1 MVRPTAAPAALVGVP
16 MGDVDDGSE
25 PELRRRPRPVPAAR
39 DGSRRIVG
47 GWSGPLKAT
56 RSTTA
61 IVADTTPRQSRSV
74 DTTDQTLPTPDAH
87 EPPVLPEVGRSTRRW
102 ALALLVVSLVL
113 TGVGVVARYVQLP
126 YDTLGPGR
134 AQAVNSVITVTGH
147 PSYPPQGRL
156 FYTTVSVR
164 ERVNPY
170 EALAGWLDPAVDV
183 IAEEKVRGTVPP
195 EEFQRMNVEAM
206 ADSKTT
212 AQVLAL
218 RELGYTDLGAGAEV
232 EAVDAGL
239 PAASVLER
247 NDLIVAIDGKTVTT
261 SGDAVAAIRA
271 HAPGDTVR
279 LQIRRGEG
287 TPTDVEAVLG
297 AGEEGRPLLGVRLST
312 RVKLP
317 FEITIDSGRVVGPS
331 AGLAYSLELLD
342 LLTPGELTGG
352 SSVAV
357 TGELQPDGT
366 VGAIGGIAQKTVT
379 VRRAGAEVF
388 LVPKENEAEAKAR
401 AGSKVQVLGVASFD
415 EALKALGSLT
425 GSNALALG
433 KPGSGT

>member
-1 MVRPTAAPAALVGVP
+1 M
-16 MGDVDDGSE
+16 
-25 PELRRRPRPVPAAR
+25 
-39 DGSRRIVG
+39 
-47 GWSGPLKAT
+47 
-56 RSTTA
+56 
-61 IVADTTPRQSRSV
+61 

-102 ALALLVVSLVL
+102 AIALLVVSLVL